1 MPVMNGFEMTQRLR
15 ESEELKDS
23 VIIAFSASV
32 FSFDRQ
38 KSREAGCNDF
48 LSKPVQASELLEKLQ
63 YYLQLRWIYETR
75 EELISK
81 NPESTKIGE
90 MTIPPGELLTALY
103 QAAKRGYIS
112 GIEESANQ
120 LKQLDPKYTAFAN
133 KVLELAEEFED
144 EAIVELVKPYLE
156 LKG

>member
-1 MPVMNGFEMTQRLR
+1 
-15 ESEELKDS
+15 
-23 VIIAFSASV
+23 V

-75 EELISK
+75 EELFPN
-81 NPESTKIGE
+81 NPEFSPEIGE
-90 MTIPPGELLTALY
+90 MTIPSGELLTALY